1 MSEPGGAAGIRGEGG
16 GAVAK
21 AGRRVP
27 LLLAVAGLSYL
38 IDLCSK
44 LVVVAELEN
53 RPAVQVIGTWLELR
67 VMRNAG
73 AAFSIGETTTI
84 VFTLIAA
91 TVAVV
96 IARLARKLYS
106 TPWAIALGLLLGGVL
121 GNLTDRL
128 FRTPGGLRGAVV
140 DFISVR
146 GFSVMNLADW
156 AVFCGGALIVFCT
169 MRGWELD
176 GAGGGAAGA
185 RSAEAA

>member
-1 MSEPGGAAGIRGEGG
+1 MSEPGGASGIRGGG
-16 GAVAK
+16 
-21 AGRRVP
+21 GRRVS

-44 LVVVAELEN
+44 LAVVAELEN

-67 VMRNAG
+67 VMRNSG
-73 AAFSIGETTTI
+73 AAFGIGETATI
-84 VFTLIAA
+84 VFTLVAA
-91 TVAVV
+91 GVAVA

-106 TPWAIALGLLLGGVL
+106 VPWAMALGLLLGGAL

-128 FRTPGGLRGAVV
+128 FRAPGGLEGAVV

-156 AVFCGGALIVFCT
+156 ALFCGSVLIVFCT
-169 MRGWELD
+169 IGGWELD
-176 GAGGGAAGA
+176 GTKGESGEPRSAGAA
-185 RSAEAA
+185 

>member
-1 MSEPGGAAGIRGEGG
+1 ML
-16 GAVAK
+16 
-21 AGRRVP
+21 

-38 IDLCSK
+38 IDLGSK

-53 RPAVQVIGTWLELR
+53 RPAVRVIGSWLELR
-67 VMRNAG
+67 VMRNPG

-84 VFTLIAA
+84 VFTLIATA
-91 TVAVV
+91 VAVAIV
-96 IARLARKLYS
+96 RLARKLYS
-106 TPWAIALGLLLGGVL
+106 TPWAIALGLLLGGAL

-128 FRTPGGLRGAVV
+128 FRSPGGLQGAVV

-156 AVFCGGALIVFCT
+156 AVFCGGVLIVFCT
-169 MRGWELD
+169 LRGWELD
-176 GAGGGAAGA
+176 GTRGQAGA